1 MKVKR
6 VVLASRPGND
16 GEPAT
21 ENFRLE
27 ETDLTEELMDGQ
39 VMTKTLY
46 ISVDPYLRCRMNE
59 DSGAD
64 YIQSWKISKV
74 LDSGGI
80 GVVEQSRHG
89 HIKPGDIVTSF
100 NWPWQT
106 KCVLEG
112 NTLTKLDPSLV
123 DGNLS
128 HFLGAV
134 GLTGLTAFLGV
145 KEKGHVIP
153 GANQT
158 MVVSG
163 AAGACGS
170 LAGQIGRFLGCS
182 RVVGICGT
190 DEKCSLL
197 TSDFGFDAALNYK
210 EKGLADKL
218 RECCP
223 EGVDVYFDNV
233 GGEISDVV
241 ISQMTKNSHIV
252 LCGQISQYNKDVPYP
267 PPLHPQTEANLKE
280 RNITR
285 ERFMV
290 LNYADQHEMAIQQ
303 LSQWLKAGKLKVK
316 ETVVHGIE
324 NTAGA
329 FVSMMKGGNIG
340 KQIVQI
346 SGY

>member
-1 MKVKR
+1 MKVTR

-27 ETDLTEELMDGQ
+27 ETDLTEELTDGQ
-39 VMTKTLY
+39 VLARTLY

-59 DSGAD
+59 DTGAD
-64 YIQSWKISKV
+64 YIQPWKISEV
-74 LDSGGI
+74 LDSGAI

-89 HIKPGDIVTSF
+89 HIKPGDVVTSF

-112 NTLTKLDPSLV
+112 NFLTKLDPGLV
-123 DGNLS
+123 DGHLS

-134 GLTGLTAFLGV
+134 GLTGLTAYLGV
-145 KEKGHVIP
+145 KERGHVIP

-197 TSDFGFDAALNYK
+197 TSALGFDAALNYK
-210 EKGLADKL
+210 EKSLTDKL
-218 RECCP
+218 RICCP
-223 EGVDVYFDNV
+223 DGVDVYFDNV
-233 GGEISDVV
+233 GGEISDLV
-241 ISQMTKNSHIV
+241 ISQTAAI
-252 LCGQISQYNKDVPYP
+252 
-267 PPLHPQTEANLKE
+267 LKE

-290 LNYADQHEMAIQQ
+290 LSYADQHEAGIHQ
-303 LSQWLKAGKLKVK
+303 LSQWLRTGKLKVK
-316 ETVVHGIE
+316 ETIVQGIE

-346 SGY
+346 SG

>member
-1 MKVKR
+1 MKVTR

-27 ETDLTEELMDGQ
+27 ETDLTEELTDGQ
-39 VMTKTLY
+39 VLARTLY
-46 ISVDPYLRCRMNE
+46 ISVDPYL
-59 DSGAD
+59 
-64 YIQSWKISKV
+64 
-74 LDSGGI
+74 
-80 GVVEQSRHG
+80 
-89 HIKPGDIVTSF
+89 
-100 NWPWQT
+100 
-106 KCVLEG
+106 
-112 NTLTKLDPSLV
+112 LDPGLV
-123 DGNLS
+123 DGHLS

-134 GLTGLTAFLGV
+134 GLTGLTAYLGV
-145 KEKGHVIP
+145 KERGHVIP

-197 TSDFGFDAALNYK
+197 TSALGFDAALNYK
-210 EKGLADKL
+210 EKSLTDKL
-218 RECCP
+218 RICCP
-223 EGVDVYFDNV
+223 DGVDVYFDNV
-233 GGEISDVV
+233 GGEISDLV
-241 ISQMTKNSHIV
+241 ISQMTKNSHVI

-267 PPLHPQTEANLKE
+267 PPLPPQTAAILKE

-290 LNYADQHEMAIQQ
+290 LSYADQHEAGIHQ
-303 LSQWLKAGKLKVK
+303 LSQWLRTGKLKVK
-316 ETVVHGIE
+316 ETIVQGIE

-346 SGY
+346 SG